1 MVCWIPELTLFLHLL
16 LQNPP
21 KDANDALRQ
30 GDPDLIPSMIRSAQ
44 VPSPEMF
51 VTFADRRASV
61 LQALEC
67 AEENEG
73 SAATSLPGLTDLCKG
88 FRRGELVIF
97 TGPTGALRTNNV
109 VWRCLMVST

>member
-1 MVCWIPELTLFLHLL
+1 MV
-16 LQNPP
+16 
-21 KDANDALRQ
+21 
-30 GDPDLIPSMIRSAQ
+30 RSAQ
-44 VPSPEMF
+44 VPTQDMF

-73 SAATSLPGLTDLCKG
+73 SAATSLPGLTELCKG

-97 TGPTGALRTNNV
+97 TGPTGALHSKFTSHV
-109 VWRCLMVST
+109 YLCVHFVHVLVCLRCAY